1 MSSPSVHFDDST
13 SQVILITD
21 LDSNASSP
29 PNDTLEDGEVL
40 RPKIDLEMSAK
51 ILEMAKTPIVD
62 PKSSLTL
69 INNWGDQLS
78 PEAVT
83 ALAQNIARSAVDK
96 LQRVANR
103 EDRHKDFVA
112 TLRKERDDVQSRI
125 DNALSTAEAAWDRR
139 LTEALESQ
147 EAEHRTNLE
156 AVRAGS

>member
-21 LDSNASSP
+21 LDSTTSSP
-29 PNDTLEDGEVL
+29 PNDALEDGEVL

-62 PKSSLTL
+62 PESSLTL
-69 INNWGDQLS
+69 ISNWGDQLS

-96 LQRVANR
+96 LQRAANC
-103 EDRHKDFVA
+103 ED
-112 TLRKERDDVQSRI
+112 
-125 DNALSTAEAAWDRR
+125 
-139 LTEALESQ
+139 
-147 EAEHRTNLE
+147 
-156 AVRAGS
+156 

>member
-40 RPKIDLEMSAK
+40 QPKIDLEMSAK
-51 ILEMAKTPIVD
+51 ILEMAKTPSVD
-62 PKSSLTL
+62 PESSLTL
-69 INNWGDQLS
+69 ISNWGDQLS

-96 LQRVANR
+96 LQRAANR

-125 DNALSTAEAAWDRR
+125 DNALSQAEATWDR
-139 LTEALESQ
+139 
-147 EAEHRTNLE
+147 
-156 AVRAGS
+156 

>member
-29 PNDTLEDGEVL
+29 LNDTLEDGEVL
-40 RPKIDLEMSAK
+40 RPQIDLEMSAK

-62 PKSSLTL
+62 PESSLTL
-69 INNWGDQLS
+69 INNWKDQLS

-83 ALAQNIARSAVDK
+83 ALAQNITRSAVDK
-96 LQRVANR
+96 LQRAANH

-112 TLRKERDDVQSRI
+112 TLRKE
-125 DNALSTAEAAWDRR
+125 
-139 LTEALESQ
+139 
-147 EAEHRTNLE
+147 
-156 AVRAGS
+156 